1 MTPADFRLGTYID
14 YSVEHNG
21 KDPKFKARGHISISK
36 QKNVFSKE
44 CTSNLTEEFFVI
56 KEVKNTVPW
65 TYVINNLSGEEI
77 FATFYEKK

>member
-1 MTPADFRLGTYID
+1 MTPTDVRPGSYID
-14 YSVEHNG
+14 YGVEHND
-21 KDPKFKARGHISISK
+21 KDPKFKAGGHISISK

-44 CTSNLTEEFFVI
+44 YTSNLTEEFFVI